1 MDRKTSVAAA
11 VLAGVLVTLFSQA
24 YMTKIERINEK
35 NQKTESS
42 AADNS
47 ISISINVDGV
57 DTKKNSEKNNDDEV
71 IADENPENNAV
82 QISTSENEPISNE
95 SFVTTIDMNG
105 QTNIETTTEEK
116 SILDRANE
124 KKTEPQK
131 KFNIIDNY
139 EDTTENAENNNS
151 DNAE

>member
-11 VLAGVLVTLFSQA
+11 VLAGVLVILFSQA

-35 NQKTESS
+35 SQKTESS

-47 ISISINVDGV
+47 ICISINVDGV

-71 IADENPENNAV
+71 IADKNPENNAV
-82 QISTSENEPISNE
+82 QISTSENESISNE

-124 KKTEPQK
+124 KKTEPKK
-131 KFNIIDNY
+131 KFNIIDNF
-139 EDTTENAENNNS
+139 EDTT
-151 DNAE
+151 

>member
-11 VLAGVLVTLFSQA
+11 VLAGVLVILFSQA

-57 DTKKNSEKNNDDEV
+57 DTKNSEKNNDDEV

-82 QISTSENEPISNE
+82 QISTSENESISNE
-95 SFVTTIDMNG
+95 SFVTTIDVNG
-105 QTNIETTTEEK
+105 QPNIETTTEEK

>member
-1 MDRKTSVAAA
+1 MS
-11 VLAGVLVTLFSQA
+11 
-24 YMTKIERINEK
+24 KIERINEK

-57 DTKKNSEKNNDDEV
+57 DTKKNSEKN
-71 IADENPENNAV
+71 ADENPENNAV
-82 QISTSENEPISNE
+82 QISTSENESISNE

>member
-11 VLAGVLVTLFSQA
+11 VLAGVLVILFSQA
-24 YMTKIERINEK
+24 YMSKIERINEK

-57 DTKKNSEKNNDDEV
+57 DTKKNSEKN
-71 IADENPENNAV
+71 ADENPENNAV
-82 QISTSENEPISNE
+82 QISTSENESISNE

>member
-11 VLAGVLVTLFSQA
+11 VLAGVLVILFSQA

-71 IADENPENNAV
+71 IADEIMQFRSVHPK
-82 QISTSENEPISNE
+82 
-95 SFVTTIDMNG
+95 
-105 QTNIETTTEEK
+105 TN
-116 SILDRANE
+116 
-124 KKTEPQK
+124 Q
-131 KFNIIDNY
+131 
-139 EDTTENAENNNS
+139 
-151 DNAE
+151 

>member
-11 VLAGVLVTLFSQA
+11 VLAGVLVILFSQA

-82 QISTSENEPISNE
+82 QISTSENESISNE

-116 SILDRANE
+116 SILGRANE

>member
-1 MDRKTSVAAA
+1 M
-11 VLAGVLVTLFSQA
+11 
-24 YMTKIERINEK
+24 
-35 NQKTESS
+35 
-42 AADNS
+42 S
-47 ISISINVDGV
+47 IQ
-57 DTKKNSEKNNDDEV
+57 KKNSEKNNDDEV

>member
-11 VLAGVLVTLFSQA
+11 ILAGVLVILFSQA

-82 QISTSENEPISNE
+82 QIGTSENESISNE

-116 SILDRANE
+116 SILDRVNE

>member
-11 VLAGVLVTLFSQA
+11 VLAGVLVILFSQA

-82 QISTSENEPISNE
+82 QISTSENESISNE
-95 SFVTTIDMNG
+95 SFVTTIDMND

-116 SILDRANE
+116 SILDRANA

>member
-11 VLAGVLVTLFSQA
+11 VLAGVLVILFSQA

-57 DTKKNSEKNNDDEV
+57 DTKKNSEKNEV